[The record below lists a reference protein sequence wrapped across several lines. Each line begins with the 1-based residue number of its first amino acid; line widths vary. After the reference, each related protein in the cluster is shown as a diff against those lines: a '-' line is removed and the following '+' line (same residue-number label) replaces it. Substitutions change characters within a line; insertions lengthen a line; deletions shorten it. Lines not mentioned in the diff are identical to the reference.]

1 MRLKTVVAA
10 ALALAMLVPIN
21 AAHAGQTIQANASY
35 SMTVMVAS
43 DDDAAMAGQEQKIKR
58 SLYERAAREC
68 GDLLATIALTC
79 SITNIN
85 VSTQINHNYG
95 QPPQIY
101 ANANVAMQVTLK

>member
-1 MRLKTVVAA
+1 MHIKTVSLA
-10 ALALAMLVPIN
+10 ALALSMLVPLA
-21 AAHAGQTIQANASY
+21 AAHAGQTIQASASY
-35 SMTVMVAS
+35 SMTVMVAA

-68 GDLLATIALTC
+68 GDLLATIALSC

-85 VSTQINHNYG
+85 VSTQINRNYG